1 MNWLFFLIAFVLL
14 VLIAF
19 MPKLVRIRIR
29 VLRWLHWGWAANL
42 LENHFRN
49 WVLVF
54 RIVVAV
60 AAVAFLY
67 IGWTH

>member
-1 MNWLFFLIAFVLL
+1 MNWLFFAIAFVLL
-14 VLIAF
+14 ILIPL
-19 MPKLVRIRIR
+19 MPKLVRLRIKI
-29 VLRWLHWGWAANL
+29 LRWLRWDWAANL

-54 RIVVAV
+54 RLVVTV
-60 AAVAFLY
+60 AAAAFLY